1 MNIGL
6 ESSTK
11 LTEVHIKIQQ
21 RNGKKC
27 VTIVEGLAKLD
38 LPPNVSQETF
48 LTLLSK
54 KFRKSFNCR
63 ANINKDDNSFTLS
76 GDQRENIKSL
86 LLTMKLVDEEQI
98 KVHGF

>member
-11 LTEVHIKIQQ
+11 ITEIHIKIQQ

-27 VTIVEGLAKLD
+27 VTIVEGLDKLD
-38 LPPNVSQETF
+38 MPSNISQETF

-63 ANINKDDNSFTLS
+63 SNINKEDNSLTLS
-76 GDQRENIKSL
+76 GDQRENIKTL
-86 LLTMKLVDEEQI
+86 LLTMKLVDDEQI